1 VRGAD
6 AHPHFGAERET
17 EVVLP
22 TRTKRA
28 VAESIIQVL
37 AQFDRNGK
45 SMVELQ
51 IESARYIWGLA
62 EQERA
67 KPEPQQEVVTRLM
80 KAAAKVAHDV
90 SPYLYPTQQAIK
102 HGGEEDAAPI
112 RFESL
117 SDFQLEMLIKRLQ
130 R

>member
-1 VRGAD
+1 MAQ
-6 AHPHFGAERET
+6 A
-17 EVVLP
+17 
-22 TRTKRA
+22 
-28 VAESIIQVL
+28 L
-37 AQFDRNGK
+37 AQLDHNGK
-45 SMVELQ
+45 SMAEIQ
-51 IESARYIWGLA
+51 IESARYIWNLA

-67 KPEPQQEVVTRLM
+67 KPGPQQEVVTRLM
-80 KAAAKVAHDV
+80 IAASKVVHDM

-102 HGGEEDAAPI
+102 YGGDEDAAPI